1 MAAIPVFY
9 SFHYANDAMRVQQVR
24 NIGVIE
30 NNADLSA
37 SDWEEVKRKGNASVE
52 KWIDDNMA
60 YRRCVIV
67 LIGSQTAQRPWV
79 LHEIKRAW
87 ETKKGL
93 LGIHIHNLKDPRT
106 GTSARGENPF
116 NKWFINGLPMANYVD
131 VYDPSAYD
139 AYNDIARN
147 IKGWVDTAIAR
158 VARRP

>member
-37 SDWEEVKRKGNASVE
+37 SDWEEVKRKGDASVE
-52 KWIDDNMA
+52 RWIDNAMA

-79 LHEIKRAW
+79 RYEIKRGW

-93 LGIHIHNLKDPRT
+93 LGIHIHNLKCPRS
-106 GTSARGENPF
+106 GTCAKGDNPF
-116 NKWFINGLPMANYVD
+116 YSWNVGPNPMANYVD
-131 VYDPSAYD
+131 VYDPSSYD

-147 IKGWVDTAIAR
+147 ISGWVDRAIERAR
-158 VARRP
+158 TR